1 MKVGKC
7 SYQFN
12 NVFIEET
19 AVAIGSLEAKGKMVS
34 YADIIYKD
42 QYFNEKSFEAAER
55 KMQEDT
61 IERLK
66 SKKYLID
73 QNIDLIFGGD
83 LINQE
88 ITSTFVMR
96 EFDIPFVGLF
106 GACSTFGLATI
117 MGSIFIEANCAKK
130 VISMASSHTQTAER
144 TFRYPIEYGGAKED
158 SSTLTVTGCGAMLLS
173 NKKSKIKVT
182 KATIGKVIDV
192 DYKNSFDM
200 GGAMAPSAIETL
212 LTHFEDFKTKPSDYD
227 LILTGDLSQI
237 GFSVVSK
244 ALNDKFGN
252 VKNYDDCGLIVY
264 DYFTQKVFSGGS
276 GCASSS
282 VVTCGYIKEKLL
294 SGELN
299 KVLIC
304 PTGALLPI
312 TSFGHSLADGAY
324 NRAIDS
330 NYFDV
335 FLGMFDNV
343 SSRISVAVVLSV
355 LAAIIFKPKE

>member
-7 SYQFN
+7 SFTFD
-12 NVFIEET
+12 NVYIEET
-19 AVAIGSLEAKGKMVS
+19 AVAIGSLEAEGKMKS

-42 QYFNEKSFEAAER
+42 QYFNEKSYEAAER
-55 KMQEDT
+55 KMQKDT
-61 IERLK
+61 IEKLK
-66 SKKYLID
+66 NKKYLID
-73 QNIDLIFGGD
+73 QNIDVVFGGD

-88 ITSTFVMR
+88 IISTFVMR
-96 EFDIPFVGLF
+96 EFDIPFIGLY

-117 MGSIFIEANCAKK
+117 MGSIFIESKCAKR

-144 TFRYPIEYGGAKED
+144 TFRYPIEYGGAKEE
-158 SSTLTVTGCGAMLLS
+158 STTSTVTGCGAMLLTS
-173 NKKSKIKVT
+173 KKSYIRVT

-192 DYKNSFDM
+192 NYKNSFDM

-244 ALNDKFGN
+244 ALNDKFDN

-264 DYFTQKVFSGGS
+264 DYFSQNVFSGGS
-276 GCASSS
+276 GCASSA
-282 VVTCGYIKEKLL
+282 VVTCGYIKDKML

-304 PTGALLPI
+304 PTGALMNQTTTLQKESIP
-312 TSFGHSLADGAY
+312 
-324 NRAIDS
+324 AIS
-330 NYFDV
+330 HAF
-335 FLGMFDNV
+335 
-343 SSRISVAVVLSV
+343 VLERV
-355 LAAIIFKPKE
+355 IE

>member
-1 MKVGKC
+1 M
-7 SYQFN
+7 
-12 NVFIEET
+12 
-19 AVAIGSLEAKGKMVS
+19 
-34 YADIIYKD
+34 
-42 QYFNEKSFEAAER
+42 
-55 KMQEDT
+55 
-61 IERLK
+61 
-66 SKKYLID
+66 
-73 QNIDLIFGGD
+73 IFGGD

-88 ITSTFVMR
+88 IISTFVMR
-96 EFDIPFVGLF
+96 EFDIAFVGLY
-106 GACSTFGLATI
+106 GACSTFGLATLI
-117 MGSIFIEANCAKK
+117 GSIFIEANCAKK
-130 VISMASSHTQTAER
+130 VIAMASSHAQTAER
-144 TFRYPIEYGGAKED
+144 TFRYPVEYGGAKED
-158 SSTLTVTGCGAMLLS
+158 STTLTVTGCGAMLLS

-182 KATIGKVIDV
+182 QATIGKVIDV

-304 PTGALLPI
+304 PTGALMNMTTTLQKESIP
-312 TSFGHSLADGAY
+312 
-324 NRAIDS
+324 AIS
-330 NYFDV
+330 HAF
-335 FLGMFDNV
+335 
-343 SSRISVAVVLSV
+343 VLERV
-355 LAAIIFKPKE
+355 IE

>member
-1 MKVGKC
+1 MKIGKC
-7 SYQFN
+7 SYKFE
-12 NVFIEET
+12 NVFLEET
-19 AVAIGSLEAKGKMVS
+19 AVAIGKLESEGKIRS

-42 QYFNEKSFEAAER
+42 QYFNEKSYEAAER
-55 KMQEDT
+55 KMQKDT
-61 IERLK
+61 LEKLK

-73 QNIDLIFGGD
+73 GNIDLIFGGD

-88 ITSTFVMR
+88 IISTFVMR
-96 EFDIPFVGLF
+96 EFDIPFVGLY

-117 MGSIFIEANCAKK
+117 MGSIFIESKCAKR
-130 VISMASSHTQTAER
+130 VITMASSHTQTAER

-158 SSTLTVTGCGAMLLS
+158 STTSTGTGCGEMMLS
-173 NKKSKIKVT
+173 DKKSKIKVT

-200 GGAMAPSAIETL
+200 GGAMAPSAVETL
-212 LTHFEDFKTKPSDYD
+212 LTHFEDFKCKPSDYD

-244 ALNDKFGN
+244 ALNDKFEN
-252 VKNYDDCGLIVY
+252 VKNYDDCGLIIY

-276 GCASSS
+276 GCASSA

-294 SGELN
+294 SGEIK

-304 PTGALLPI
+304 PTGALMNQTTTLQKESIP
-312 TSFGHSLADGAY
+312 
-324 NRAIDS
+324 AIS
-330 NYFDV
+330 HAF
-335 FLGMFDNV
+335 
-343 SSRISVAVVLSV
+343 VLERV
-355 LAAIIFKPKE
+355 EE

>member
-7 SYQFN
+7 SFTFD
-12 NVFIEET
+12 NVYIEET
-19 AVAIGSLEAKGKMVS
+19 AVAIGSLEAEGKMKS

-42 QYFNEKSFEAAER
+42 QYFNEKSYEAAER
-55 KMQEDT
+55 KMQKDT
-61 IERLK
+61 IEKLK
-66 SKKYLID
+66 NKKYLID
-73 QNIDLIFGGD
+73 QNIDVVFGGD

-88 ITSTFVMR
+88 IISTFLMR
-96 EFDIPFVGLF
+96 EFDIPFIGLY

-117 MGSIFIEANCAKK
+117 MGSIFIESKCAKR

-144 TFRYPIEYGGAKED
+144 TFRYPIEYGGAKEE
-158 SSTLTVTGCGAMLLS
+158 STTLTVTGCGAMLLTS
-173 NKKSKIKVT
+173 KKSYIKVT

-244 ALNDKFGN
+244 ALNDKFDN

-264 DYFTQKVFSGGS
+264 DYFSQNVFSGGS
-276 GCASSS
+276 GCASSA
-282 VVTCGYIKEKLL
+282 VVTCGYIKDKML

-304 PTGALLPI
+304 PTGALMNQTTTLQKESIP
-312 TSFGHSLADGAY
+312 
-324 NRAIDS
+324 AIS
-330 NYFDV
+330 HAF
-335 FLGMFDNV
+335 
-343 SSRISVAVVLSV
+343 VLERV
-355 LAAIIFKPKE
+355 IE

>member
-1 MKVGKC
+1 MKIGKC
-7 SYQFN
+7 SYKFE
-12 NVFIEET
+12 NVYLEET
-19 AVAIGSLEAKGKMVS
+19 AVAIGKLESQSKIKS
-34 YADIIYKD
+34 YADIVYD
-42 QYFNEKSFEAAER
+42 NEYFNEKSYEAAER
-55 KMQEDT
+55 KMQKDT
-61 IERLK
+61 IEKLK

-73 QNIDLIFGGD
+73 ANIDLIFGGD

-88 ITSTFVMR
+88 IISTFVMR
-96 EFDIPFVGLF
+96 EFDIPFIGLY

-117 MGSIFIEANCAKK
+117 LGSLFIESKCAKK

-182 KATIGKVIDV
+182 GATIGKVIDV

-212 LTHFEDFKTKPSDYD
+212 FTHFEDFKTKPSDYD

-244 ALNDKFGN
+244 ALNDKFEN

-276 GCASSS
+276 GCASSA

-294 SGELN
+294 SGEIN

-304 PTGALLPI
+304 PTGALMNQTTTLQKESIP
-312 TSFGHSLADGAY
+312 S
-324 NRAIDS
+324 
-330 NYFDV
+330 
-335 FLGMFDNV
+335 
-343 SSRISVAVVLSV
+343 ISHAFVLERV
-355 LAAIIFKPKE
+355 IE

>member
-7 SYQFN
+7 SFSFN
-12 NVFIEET
+12 NVYIEET
-19 AVAIGSLEAKGKMVS
+19 AVAIGSLEAEGKMKS

-42 QYFNEKSFEAAER
+42 QYFNEKSYEAAER
-55 KMQEDT
+55 KMQKDV
-61 IERLK
+61 IEKLK

-73 QNIDLIFGGD
+73 QNIDVVFGGD

-88 ITSTFVMR
+88 IISTFVMR
-96 EFDIPFVGLF
+96 EFDIPFVGLY

-117 MGSIFIEANCAKK
+117 MGAIFVESKCAKR

-144 TFRYPIEYGGAKED
+144 TFRYPIEYGGAKEE
-158 SSTLTVTGCGAMLLS
+158 STTSTVTGCGAMLIT
-173 NKKSKIKVT
+173 NKKSYIKVT

-192 DYKNSFDM
+192 DYINSFDM

-237 GFSVVSK
+237 GFSVVGK
-244 ALNDKFGN
+244 ALNDKFEN

-276 GCASSS
+276 GCASSA
-282 VVTCGYIKEKLL
+282 VVTCGYIKEKML

-299 KVLIC
+299 RVLIC
-304 PTGALLPI
+304 PTGALMNQTTTLQKESIP
-312 TSFGHSLADGAY
+312 
-324 NRAIDS
+324 AIS
-330 NYFDV
+330 HAF
-335 FLGMFDNV
+335 
-343 SSRISVAVVLSV
+343 VLERM
-355 LAAIIFKPKE
+355 IE